1 MPACWPRCAPVWR
14 ARATHAERL
23 AEARKALQDE
33 KSRLAGLR
41 AAFAAN
47 QERLTALRAK
57 LATRSGGLA
66 DLRDRFQQ
74 TAGQTQALL
83 KDSLVSSQ
91 LPQRRAQ
98 LQRLLDVDGIPSVEA
113 MHELWIVLQEEM
125 TETGR
130 TAQYSAAV
138 ASPDGSTRQARITRV
153 GGFTA
158 VSGDRFLRYLP
169 EIGSLVEAEPQP
181 ALAHRRVA
189 AAFVEARGGLQA
201 MVIDPTRGSVLGLL
215 AKVPSLQERLLQGRA
230 IGFVIIGLGALGLLL
245 ALERFVVLQ
254 VEERRMR
261 RQRASGTADPR
272 SALGR
277 VMLAYQEHRHLSPEG
292 LEMKLDEV
300 VLHDTPALQRGLG
313 TIRLF
318 AVITPMLGLLGTVTG
333 LIETFHSIT
342 LFGAG
347 DARLMAGG
355 ISQALVTTALGLSAA
370 IPLMLL
376 HSLLNAKSRR
386 LMTLLEEQ
394 SAGIIAAHEA
404 PAGEAR
410 RAA

>member
-1 MPACWPRCAPVWR
+1 ALRDEQA
-14 ARATHAERL
+14 RL
-23 AEARKALQDE
+23 AE
-33 KSRLAGLR
+33 LR
-41 AAFAAN
+41 DTFAAN
-47 QERLTALRAK
+47 QERLAALRAE
-57 LATRSGGLA
+57 LGSQSGGLA
-66 DLRDRFQQ
+66 DLSDQFQQ
-74 TAGQTQALL
+74 IAGQTQALL

-91 LPQRRAQ
+91 LPQRRDR
-98 LQRLLDVDGIPSVEA
+98 LQRLLGIDGMPSVEA
-113 MHELWIVLQEEM
+113 MRELWVMLQEEM

-130 TAQYSAAV
+130 TTQYSAAV
-138 ASPDGSTRQARITRV
+138 AAPDGSQLQALVTRV

-169 EIGSLVEAEPQP
+169 EVGSLIEAEPQP
-181 ALAHRRVA
+181 ALAHRAVA
-189 AAFVEARGGLQA
+189 AAFTEARSGLQP

-215 AKVPSLQERLLQGRA
+215 AKVPSLKERLLQGRA
-230 IGFVIIGLGALGLLL
+230 IGFVIIALGVLGLGL
-245 ALERFVVLQ
+245 ALERFIVLQ
-254 VEERRMR
+254 LEESRMR
-261 RQRASGTADPR
+261 RQRVASTADQR
-272 SALGR
+272 NALGR
-277 VMLAYQEHRHLSPEG
+277 VMLVYQEHRHLSPEA
-292 LEMKLDEV
+292 LEMKLEEV
-300 VLHDTPALQRGLG
+300 VLNNTPGLQRGLG
-313 TIRLF
+313 AIRLF

-376 HSLLNAKSRR
+376 HSLLNAKCRR
-386 LMTLLEEQ
+386 LITLLEEQ
-394 SAGIIAAHEA
+394 SIGIIAEHAA